1 MERISAKMLFGELKL
16 KSLKKMGKK
25 ELLDTVGINLYPM
38 VSWYFN
44 DSFRGENRKFEPAIL
59 DLLYAKKL
67 FLKPITKII
76 DDKKRRDD
84 IPEGLSV
91 MLYDYLEKMYSRM
104 EEKLQSNQAD
114 YAPSDETKEA
124 YKAAMEE
131 WKELRAMVEDITK
144 LSAKKTIKK
153 LIKLGMKE
161 EYAIMIAPHIVPKEF
176 LNKHNV
182 RKYLFRLNQAL
193 YKVQKL
199 SIDTNKDDEYV
210 VRTGVNLAQSDL
222 KVIESIYQLALD
234 GADRETVIN
243 GLVGVSL
250 EEKSRAL
257 DTFTQPQ
264 LALYNKISQFVLS
277 VLEGEIIFAPNIKWD
292 KLSKKELKK
301 TKKEYSFDKKDFKAF
316 FNAYR
321 VERTKDAKRNRDGA
335 RRIQFDSLNTEEYAT
350 TVKYYNK
357 YLKEQSKSYLQSSD
371 AEKAVVESSIA
382 EDKEKKAPKKA
393 SKKK

>member
-131 WKELRAMVEDITK
+131 WKELRTMVEDITK

-153 LIKLGMKE
+153 LIELGMKE
-161 EYAIMIAPHIVPKEF
+161 EYAVMIAPHIVPKEF

-250 EEKSRAL
+250 EKKSRAL

-292 KLSKKELKK
+292 KLSKKEFKK
-301 TKKEYSFDKKDFKAF
+301 AKKEYSFDKKDFKAF

-371 AEKAVVESSIA
+371 AEKAVVESSIV